1 MSGFPLLRL
10 PPIAGAVAL
19 LLGACNTTAPMAI
32 DRPDPDAPEAVET
45 PQLAEARVPDA
56 MVGESRF
63 KPIRFSHAISG
74 LRHGTV
80 VMHFPADRVDGLDGA
95 LCNYRHSGES
105 TWEWRAT
112 DRLIGD
118 WDGEVGKMVHG
129 ALAGHGFDMA
139 GDPDALFE
147 VEDALARAQYLLG
160 ARLERMVGNGCE
172 EHHWWDGRPLGRYA
186 AEVQIAVDWI
196 LYDPLRER
204 QVAVFSTEGYG
215 IQKKPKATGIAD
227 AFYDAWGAATDKLA
241 SEPGFMELLAKRA
254 EGTFRAEPV
263 ADAPIAIEAI
273 ARRDLPIRDYLD
285 HVLDATVSV
294 RSGVGLGSGFLISRA
309 GLILTNQH
317 VTGDAETVTVVFRNG
332 IEVAGTV
339 LRRHARR
346 DVALIQVPIT
356 GGNPFPV
363 DFEPPAIT
371 EEVYAIGNPFD
382 EDLRSTVTRGVV
394 SALRR
399 EAETGL
405 RLIQADVDIQSGNS
419 GGPLVDGSGNVV
431 GISVAGLGTGDGTS
445 IGVNLFIPIE
455 SAFALLNLRIEG
467 RTPPA
472 T

>member
-1 MSGFPLLRL
+1 M
-10 PPIAGAVAL
+10 
-19 LLGACNTTAPMAI
+19 
-32 DRPDPDAPEAVET
+32 
-45 PQLAEARVPDA
+45 
-56 MVGESRF
+56 
-63 KPIRFSHAISG
+63 
-74 LRHGTV
+74 
-80 VMHFPADRVDGLDGA
+80 
-95 LCNYRHSGES
+95 
-105 TWEWRAT
+105 
-112 DRLIGD
+112 
-118 WDGEVGKMVHG
+118 
-129 ALAGHGFDMA
+129 
-139 GDPDALFE
+139 
-147 VEDALARAQYLLG
+147 
-160 ARLERMVGNGCE
+160 
-172 EHHWWDGRPLGRYA
+172 
-186 AEVQIAVDWI
+186 
-196 LYDPLRER
+196 
-204 QVAVFSTEGYG
+204 
-215 IQKKPKATGIAD
+215 
-227 AFYDAWGAATDKLA
+227 
-241 SEPGFMELLAKRA
+241 
-254 EGTFRAEPV
+254 
-263 ADAPIAIEAI
+263 
-273 ARRDLPIRDYLD
+273 
-285 HVLDATVSV
+285 LDATVSV